1 MMVHNP
7 MPAQSIIITRKGGYV
22 DRMRAYTIR
31 VDGKTCGKISANS
44 RLEIPVDAGE
54 HTVSAHIDWCCS
66 PAIEITVNV
75 GETPI
80 LTVSNKNGPLL
91 ALFAIVFRN
100 RKYLALKHAT

>member
-1 MMVHNP
+1 MMAHNP
-7 MPAQSIIITRKGGYV
+7 MPTQSIIITRKGGYV

-44 RLEIPVDAGE
+44 RLEIPVGAGE
-54 HTVSAHIDWCCS
+54 HTVSAHVDWCSS

-80 LTVSNKNGPLL
+80 LTVSNKTGPLL

-100 RKYLALKHAT
+100 RKYLVLKPAT